1 MKYWYEVITLKFV
14 DIDFQEVFDF
24 IKKESNIT
32 DIDELYYEF
41 IDNMAHY
48 ITSIYKYTE
57 STLVDDGDN
66 DNFFDEV
73 QKGWEKFLEEKYDY
87 K

>member
-1 MKYWYEVITLKFV
+1 MKYWYEVITLEFV

-24 IKKESNIT
+24 IKKESNLT
-32 DIDELYYEF
+32 DIDDLYYEF
-41 IDNMAHY
+41 IDNMGYY
-48 ITSIYKYTE
+48 IRSIYKHTDE
-57 STLVDDGDN
+57 NLVSEDN